1 LPVRKT
7 RPVGRVATLPA
18 RIVAFAGVPITMAAS
33 LAAGAIALNDVDNSA
48 DPSAG
53 WSLAAVAMLSGAVAT
68 YLGLLWW
75 MVAAAINARR
85 VTQMAVSPWTPLFVL
100 VGGPAMLI
108 GGGVMRA
115 AAEDGTANQQWVAT
129 AVILAGAFV
138 VGPGHL
144 VLLAAYRSTADRLGA
159 ARTPWS
165 VLIWLP
171 LFAAVIQVT
180 LTLFVY
186 PQIDSDRVVVF
197 IWLLS
202 MAFAAAASVGY
213 VLSMWRAMASFDH
226 ACRRDRSLEKA
237 DAMPGHFVY
246 GRL

>member
-1 LPVRKT
+1 
-7 RPVGRVATLPA
+7 LPA
-18 RIVAFAGVPITMAAS
+18 RIVAFAGVPVTIAAS
-33 LAAGAIALNDVDNSA
+33 LAAGAIALNNADQSA

-53 WSLAAVAMLSGAVAT
+53 WSFAAVAMVAGVAAT

-75 MVAAAINARR
+75 MVAAAVNARR
-85 VTQMAVSPWTPLFVL
+85 VTQLAVSPWTPLFVL
-100 VGGPAMLI
+100 VLGPALLL
-108 GGGVMRA
+108 GGGAMSA

-129 AVILAGAFV
+129 AIILAGAFV

-144 VLLAAYRSTADRLGA
+144 ILLAAYRSTADRLGA
-159 ARTPWS
+159 ARSPWS

-171 LFAAVIQVT
+171 LFAGVIQAT
-180 LTLFVY
+180 LTVLVY
-186 PQIDSDRVVVF
+186 PQIDSDRMVVF

-202 MAFAAAASVGY
+202 MAFAAAATVGY

-226 ACRRDRSLEKA
+226 ACRRDRSPEKA
-237 DAMPGHFVY
+237 DVLPGHFVY